1 MAQKLEMPEA
11 EGNGFVKTLNN
22 MGYMTSTLDPFSLE
36 FVAFAPQAPGP
47 SLEIGAA
54 YGVATLPAL
63 AQGASVIAND
73 LDARH
78 LQILT
83 DRVPEAHRSRFSTI
97 AGSFPEEIRLE
108 KGVLGATLVA
118 RVLHFFDGPKIELSM
133 HQIAAWLAPG
143 GKLFI
148 VAETPYLKNFLKF
161 QPIYEARKRAGAK
174 WPGFVENVH
183 EIAPDR
189 AKFLP
194 KTMHLLDADVLRR
207 AAEDAGL
214 IVEKVHTIPRPD
226 FPEDI
231 RFDGRESVGLVAV
244 KPK

>member
-1 MAQKLEMPEA
+1 MVQAFKMPEA
-11 EGNGFVKTLNN
+11 ERNGFVKTLNN

-36 FVAFAPQAPGP
+36 FVVFAPEAPGP

-73 LDARH
+73 IDARH
-78 LQILT
+78 LQILI
-83 DRVPEAHRSRFSTI
+83 DRVPEAHRPRLSI
-97 AGSFPEEIRLE
+97 MHGSFPEEIRLE
-108 KGVLGATLVA
+108 NGSVGATLIA
-118 RVLHFFDGPKIELSM
+118 RVLHFLDGPTIDFAMQKIAE
-133 HQIAAWLAPG
+133 WLAPG

-148 VAETPYLKNFLKF
+148 VAETPYLRNFQRF
-161 QPIYEARKRAGAK
+161 QPIYEARKMAGAK

-194 KTMHLLDADVLRR
+194 KTMHLLDVEVLRR
-207 AAEDAGL
+207 AAEEAGL
-214 IVEKVHTIPRPD
+214 YVEKIHTFPRPD